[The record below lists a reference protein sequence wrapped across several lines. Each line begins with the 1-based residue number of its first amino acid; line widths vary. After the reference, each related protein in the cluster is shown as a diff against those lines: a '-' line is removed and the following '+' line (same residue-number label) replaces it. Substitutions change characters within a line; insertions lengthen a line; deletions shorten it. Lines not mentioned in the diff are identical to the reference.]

1 MAGRDGNNP
10 GPGSLGS
17 PRLPRRASSRSP
29 LRDSI
34 LRGAGAVAEEDGIGL
49 LQDAAGGRTTAVDA
63 EDSSSA
69 DTHGDADTSADR
81 ATSQD
86 TRRPSSL
93 ASPTTADM
101 PQRRPSQ
108 PRVRFSTD
116 LERTADNTVPPSPRW
131 EESHD
136 SAGRGVGG
144 SARAA
149 GLGLRVDTSSSNVI
163 NSKQQRS
170 PSLRSSSQRISPVSP
185 VSPADPLPPLHES
198 PPPPAVLPTTRN
210 RGYSLRRAIFNR
222 NIANQS
228 EHDQT
233 DNIELNHHLSAGS
246 APLSR
251 VHSQPQIQP
260 EDVFQISSKDEESTT
275 FSELKAQLREKKPYS
290 AGRAAAYKVRATHE
304 RALGQLKVA
313 TDAFRTHV
321 LRIKEIPPSKDGR
334 HIDLDV
340 QRQDPP
346 IDERT
351 GKHYISNHIRSSRYS
366 LWSFFPRQLVAQFS
380 KLANF
385 YFLVVSILQMIP
397 GLSTTGTFTTF
408 VPLMIFVGISMG
420 KEGIDDL
427 RRYRLDKEENNRIAY
442 ILRPSGARS
451 NSTTTPTTSTN
462 ALEAKVTSTTTDADS
477 CSNNAGY
484 WAPTKW
490 VDIKVGDVIKLS
502 RDQPA
507 PADLVLLHADDPNG
521 IAYIETMAL
530 DGETNLKSKQPCRPV
545 AKTCKTA
552 EDIIHNTSIHFAVED
567 PNIDLY
573 RFDGNVTVGQEKLP
587 ITNSEVIYRG
597 SILRNTHE
605 AFGMVIYTGEECKIR
620 MNANKNPRIKAPA
633 LQTVVN
639 RVVAVIVLFVVLLA
653 SACTIAY
660 TFWSRDVEDKSWYL
674 EEADVSIGP
683 IFTSFIIMFNTMIP
697 ISLYVSL
704 EIVKVAQMF
713 LLNDIDMYD
722 VESDTPLEARTSTI
736 NEELGQVSYIFSDK
750 TGTLTNNSMKFRK
763 MSVAGTAWLHDTD
776 LQEEAAREADRKM
789 LLHKKR
795 KGKKASSR
803 KSSTYD
809 QVALARKS
817 GVSNHRQEEISSP
830 TMTTT
835 PHWRSNRKGRMHHGG
850 RTMEMLEY
858 IQQKPHTLF
867 ARKAKFFILAL
878 ALCHTC
884 IPERDDDG
892 DISFQAASPDEA
904 ALVTAAKEMG
914 YLVVDRQPNSLTI
927 RLSTTGQDGD
937 GEPIA
942 KEEVY
947 EILDVIEFSSVR
959 KRMSIVVRMP
969 DQRICLFC
977 KGADSTIM
985 SLLKRSGLAAEK
997 VAEIESRA
1005 NKRKSLEAK
1014 EVMRRNSEHAHR
1026 RDGKTS
1032 MSIGRPSF
1040 AAGRRSSVSGK
1051 RRSSLR
1057 DSIDVWLRD
1066 RETDGGLELRDGDD
1080 DYYYS
1085 PRPSMQ
1091 FSPRPS
1097 GALSEERHRAS
1108 FQTDDGAEDLVEES
1122 LVVNEAMVFERC
1134 FQHLNDFATEGLR
1147 TLLYGYR
1154 FVEEGEY
1161 QEWKARYHEAA
1172 TSLVGRQEK
1181 IEQVGEEIET
1191 QMELVGATAI
1201 EDKLQKGVPEA
1212 IDKLRRANIK
1222 LWMLTGDKRET
1233 AINIG
1238 NSCRLVKD
1246 YSTVTILDHDAGDV
1260 EQVILETTSEIVRG
1274 ACAHSVIVVDGQ
1286 TLSTI
1291 EADASLQELFFDLAI
1306 VADSVICCR
1315 ASPKQKAFLV
1325 RSIRKRVK
1333 KSITLAIGDG
1343 ANDIAMIQEAH
1354 VGIGITGKEGLQA
1367 ARISDYSI
1375 AQFRFLLKLLL
1386 VHGRWN
1392 YIRVCKYTLG
1402 TFWKETLFYLTQ
1414 ALYQR
1419 WNGYTGTSLYESWS
1433 LSMFNTLFTS
1443 LPVIFLGIFEK
1454 DLAASTLLAVP
1465 ELYTKGQRNG
1475 GFNIK
1480 IYLSWA
1486 FMGSCEAMV
1495 VYFTMYGL
1503 FGRAFFT
1510 LDNGVFAM
1518 GLLTYTTCVII
1529 INLKLQ
1535 FLEIRYRTVMAAIA
1549 ILLSIGGWFLW
1560 NIILS
1565 RRYEVDAI
1573 YNVRDNFLPRTGRN
1587 LLWWVTLLLAV
1598 VAVLL
1603 FEICVTTL
1611 RVALFPT
1618 DVDHFQEFEGDLEIR
1633 KRFEEAAASE
1643 LQQGWDRGKKK
1654 SSLEILADLDGGAVA
1669 EMEAADAERERERE
1683 RQVQELLDR
1692 RSTPSGQRKGKGGDG
1707 ADVQMEE
1714 VELED
1719 SRVVVNGGGGGRT
1732 AEESGDVSNPSPS
1745 RRSLDIQELLS
1756 RGFGAIRKG
1765 QL

>member
-10 GPGSLGS
+10 GLGRLDS

-34 LRGAGAVAEEDGIGL
+34 LREGGADREEDGTVL
-49 LQDAAGGRTTAVDA
+49 LQDAGGGRTT
-63 EDSSSA
+63 
-69 DTHGDADTSADR
+69 GDAGDIGASTHTDTTDR
-81 ATSQD
+81 ASSQD
-86 TRRPSSL
+86 TRRPSQ
-93 ASPTTADM
+93 A
-101 PQRRPSQ
+101 
-108 PRVRFSTD
+108 RVRFSVD
-116 LERTADNTVPPSPRW
+116 LERTPDNTIPPSPRC
-131 EESHD
+131 EESQD
-136 SAGRGVGG
+136 SAGRDVGG
-144 SARAA
+144 GSGRAA
-149 GLGLRVDTSSSNVI
+149 GLGLRVDTSLPSVI
-163 NSKQQRS
+163 SKQRS
-170 PSLRSSSQRISPVSP
+170 PSLRSSGQWISPVSP
-185 VSPADPLPPLHES
+185 VSPTDHLPPLHES
-198 PPPPAVLPTTRN
+198 PPLVLPATRN

-233 DNIELNHHLSAGS
+233 DNIELRHQLSAGGE
-246 APLSR
+246 PLSR
-251 VHSQPQIQP
+251 VHSQPQIQHGAGQ
-260 EDVFQISSKDEESTT
+260 EVVFHTSSKDEESTT
-275 FSELKAQLREKKPYS
+275 FSDLKAQLRERKPYS
-290 AGRAAAYKVRATHE
+290 AGRAAACKVRATHE
-304 RALGQLKVA
+304 LAVGKLKVV
-313 TDAFRTHV
+313 TDAFRKHV

-340 QRQDPP
+340 QRQEPR

-351 GKHYISNHIRSSRYS
+351 GKYYVSNHIRSSRYS

-442 ILRPSGARS
+442 ILRARNANS
-451 NSTTTPTTSTN
+451 NATAATTATTSKTTSTTSTD
-462 ALEAKVTSTTTDADS
+462 AMEAKITSTTDTDS
-477 CSNNAGY
+477 YSNSAGY

-507 PADLVLLHADDPNG
+507 PADIVLLHADDPNG

-573 RFDGNVTVGQEKLP
+573 KFDGNVTVGQEKLP

-639 RVVAVIVLFVVLLA
+639 RVVAVIVLFVVVLA

-704 EIVKVAQMF
+704 EIVKVAQIF

-776 LQEEAAREADRKM
+776 LQEEAARDADRKM

-795 KGKKASSR
+795 KEKKASSR

-809 QVALARKS
+809 QVTFGRKS
-817 GVSNHRQEEISSP
+817 GVSNHRQEENSSP
-830 TMTTT
+830 TATTT
-835 PHWRSNRKGRMHHGG
+835 THWRSNRRGRMYHGG
-850 RTMEMLEY
+850 RTVEMLEY

-867 ARKAKFFILAL
+867 ARRAKFFILAL

-927 RLSTTGQDGD
+927 RLSTTAQDED
-937 GEPIA
+937 GEPVA
-942 KEEVY
+942 EEEVY
-947 EILDVIEFSSVR
+947 EILDIIEFSSVR

-977 KGADSTIM
+977 KGADSTVM
-985 SLLKRSGLAAEK
+985 GLLKRSGLAAEK
-997 VAEIESRA
+997 VAEIENRA

-1026 RDGKTS
+1026 KDGKTS

-1091 FSPRPS
+1091 LSPRPS
-1097 GALSEERHRAS
+1097 GALSEERYRAS

-1154 FVEEGEY
+1154 FIEEADY
-1161 QEWKARYHEAA
+1161 QEWKARYHEAT

-1181 IEQVGEEIET
+1181 IEQVGEQIET
-1191 QMELVGATAI
+1191 QLELGGATAI

-1260 EQVILETTSEIVRG
+1260 ERVILETTSEIVRG

-1286 TLSTI
+1286 TLSTV
-1291 EADASLQELFFDLAI
+1291 EADAPLQELFFDLAI
-1306 VADSVICCR
+1306 LADSVICCR

-1333 KSITLAIGDG
+1333 RSITLAIGDG

-1402 TFWKETLFYLTQ
+1402 TFWKETVFYLTQ

-1475 GFNIK
+1475 GFNVK
-1480 IYLSWA
+1480 LYLGWA

-1503 FGRAFFT
+1503 FGSAIFT
-1510 LDNGVFAM
+1510 LDNRVFAM
-1518 GLLTYTTCVII
+1518 GLLTYTACVII

-1535 FLEIRYRTVMAAIA
+1535 FLEIRYRTVMAAIV
-1549 ILLSIGGWFLW
+1549 IIVSIGGWFLW

-1565 RRYEVDAI
+1565 RRYALDAI

-1643 LQQGWDRGKKK
+1643 LQQGWDRGKK
-1654 SSLEILADLDGGAVA
+1654 SGLETMTDLNGGDVAD
-1669 EMEAADAERERERE
+1669 MEAEREREM
-1683 RQVQELLDR
+1683 QVQELLDR
-1692 RSTPSGQRKGKGGDG
+1692 RSAPRGRGKGKGGDG

-1714 VELED
+1714 VELGNGQAF
-1719 SRVVVNGGGGGRT
+1719 VNGGGGGAGRA
-1732 AEESGDVSNPSPS
+1732 AEESGDVSSPSPS
-1745 RRSLDIQELLS
+1745 RRSLDIQELLN
-1756 RGFGAIRKG
+1756 RRFGAIWKG

>member
-1 MAGRDGNNP
+1 
-10 GPGSLGS
+10 
-17 PRLPRRASSRSP
+17 
-29 LRDSI
+29 
-34 LRGAGAVAEEDGIGL
+34 
-49 LQDAAGGRTTAVDA
+49 
-63 EDSSSA
+63 
-69 DTHGDADTSADR
+69 
-81 ATSQD
+81 
-86 TRRPSSL
+86 
-93 ASPTTADM
+93 M
-101 PQRRPSQ
+101 PQQRQ
-108 PRVRFSTD
+108 AQARVRFSTD
-116 LERTADNTVPPSPRW
+116 LERTAGTTFQSLRW
-131 EESHD
+131 EVHD
-136 SAGRGVGG
+136 GAAREGGGGGRG
-144 SARAA
+144 RAP
-149 GLGLRVDTSSSNVI
+149 GLGLTVDTSSPSVVSNL
-163 NSKQQRS
+163 RS
-170 PSLRSSSQRISPVSP
+170 PTLRSGGQRISPVSP
-185 VSPADPLPPLHES
+185 ADPVPPLRES
-198 PPPPAVLPTTRN
+198 PPVLPKTRD
-210 RGYSLRRAIFNR
+210 RGYSLRRSIFNR

-228 EHDQT
+228 DQDRT
-233 DNIELNHHLSAGS
+233 NSIELGHRLSADGE
-246 APLSR
+246 ALSR
-251 VHSQPQIQP
+251 VHSQGQEAVAQ
-260 EDVFQISSKDEESTT
+260 SSSRDEESTT
-275 FSELKAQLREKKPYS
+275 FSDLKAQIRGWKPYLTLD
-290 AGRAAAYKVRATHE
+290 RWKDFT
-304 RALGQLKVA
+304 
-313 TDAFRTHV
+313 TAFRKQV

-340 QRQDPP
+340 QRQHPL

-351 GKHYISNHIRSSRYS
+351 GKHYISNRIRSSRYS

-385 YFLVVSILQMIP
+385 YFLVLSILQMIP

-408 VPLMIFVGISMG
+408 VPLMIFVGISMA
-420 KEGIDDL
+420 KEGFDDL

-442 ILRPSGARS
+442 ILRPCGPLA
-451 NSTTTPTTSTN
+451 NAATTISTTST
-462 ALEAKVTSTTTDADS
+462 ESPESKVTATVTDS
-477 CSNNAGY
+477 ESNLSDY
-484 WAPTKW
+484 WVTTKW
-490 VDIKVGDVIKLS
+490 VDIEVGNVIKLS

-507 PADLVLLHADDPNG
+507 PADLVLLHADGPTG

-530 DGETNLKSKQPCRPV
+530 DGETNLKSKQPCRAV
-545 AKTCKTA
+545 AKACKTA
-552 EDIIHNTSIHFAVED
+552 DNIMHITSIHFAVED
-567 PNIDLY
+567 PNTDLY
-573 RFDGNVTVGQEKLP
+573 KFDGNVTVDGKKLP

-633 LQTVVN
+633 LQAVVN
-639 RVVAVIVLFVVLLA
+639 RVVAVIVLFVIVLA

-660 TFWSRDVEDKSWYL
+660 TFWSRNVEDASWYL
-674 EEADVSIGP
+674 QYADVSIGP

-704 EIVKVAQMF
+704 EIVKVAQML

-722 VESDTPLEARTSTI
+722 AESDTPLEARTSTI

-795 KGKKASSR
+795 KDKKAPSR
-803 KSSTYD
+803 KSATFD
-809 QVALARKS
+809 QFALARKS
-817 GVSNHRQEEISSP
+817 GVSSHMNDEISTP
-830 TMTTT
+830 LTTT
-835 PHWRSNRKGRMHHGG
+835 RWRSNRKHRMHHGG
-850 RTMEMLEY
+850 RTVEMLKY

-878 ALCHTC
+878 TLCHTC
-884 IPERDDDG
+884 LPERDGDG

-914 YLVVDRQPNSLTI
+914 YLVVDRQPSSLTI
-927 RLSTTGQDGD
+927 RLSTARRDGDGDGDD
-937 GEPIA
+937 GEPIE

-947 EILDVIEFSSVR
+947 EILDVIEFSSAR
-959 KRMSIVVRMP
+959 KRMSIIVRMP
-969 DQRICLFC
+969 DKRICLFC
-977 KGADSTIM
+977 KGADSIVM
-985 SLLKRSGLAAEK
+985 GLLKRSGLAAEK

-1014 EVMRRNSEHAHR
+1014 EVMRRNSEHANR
-1026 RDGKTS
+1026 KDGKRTS
-1032 MSIGRPSF
+1032 LSIGRPSF
-1040 AAGRRSSVSGK
+1040 VGTRRSSVSGK

-1057 DSIDVWLRD
+1057 DSIDVWLRE

-1080 DYYYS
+1080 AGYYYS

-1097 GALSEERHRAS
+1097 GALSEELHRSS

-1122 LVVNEAMVFERC
+1122 LVVQAADTMY
-1134 FQHLNDFATEGLR
+1134 D
-1147 TLLYGYR
+1147 YR
-1154 FVEEGEY
+1154 FLDEGDY
-1161 QEWKARYHEAA
+1161 QEWKARYQEAT

-1181 IEQVGEEIET
+1181 IENVGEQIER
-1191 QMELVGATAI
+1191 QLELAGATAI

-1238 NSCRLVKD
+1238 HSCRLVKD

-1260 EQVILETTSEIVRG
+1260 KQVILETTSEIERG
-1274 ACAHSVIVVDGQ
+1274 ACAHSVVVVDGQ

-1291 EADASLQELFFDLAI
+1291 EGDPPLQERFFDLAI
-1306 VADSVICCR
+1306 LADSVICCR
-1315 ASPKQKAFLV
+1315 ANPKQKAFLV

-1402 TFWKETLFYLTQ
+1402 TFWKETVFYLTQ

-1433 LSMFNTLFTS
+1433 LSMFNTFFTS

-1475 GFNIK
+1475 SFNIK
-1480 IYLSWA
+1480 LYLGWA
-1486 FMGSCEAMV
+1486 FMGSCEAV
-1495 VYFTMYGL
+1495 IIYFTMYGL
-1503 FGRAFFT
+1503 FGNAIFT

-1518 GLLTYTTCVII
+1518 GLLTYTVCVLI

-1535 FLEIRYRTVMAAIA
+1535 LLEIRYRTIMAVIA
-1549 ILLSIGGWFLW
+1549 IIASVGGWFLW

-1565 RRYEVDAI
+1565 RRYETNAI

-1587 LLWWVTLLLAV
+1587 LLWWVTIFLAV
-1598 VAVLL
+1598 VAVVL
-1603 FEICVTTL
+1603 FELSVAAL

-1618 DVDHFQEFEGDLEIR
+1618 DVDHFQEYEGDLEIR

-1643 LQQGWDRGKKK
+1643 LQQGWDRGGKK
-1654 SSLEILADLDGGAVA
+1654 SSLEILAGL
-1669 EMEAADAERERERE
+1669 ESEAADREAERERERE
-1683 RQVQELLDR
+1683 LQMQELLDR
-1692 RSTPSGQRKGKGGDG
+1692 RTSQGQGKEKGEDG
-1707 ADVQMEE
+1707 SHVRTEE
-1714 VELED
+1714 VE
-1719 SRVVVNGGGGGRT
+1719 SGNSQPVANGAAAAGKS
-1732 AEESGDVSNPSPS
+1732 ADVPSYS
-1745 RRSLDIQELLS
+1745 RRSLDVHELLNK
-1756 RGFGAIRKG
+1756 GFGAIRKG
-1765 QL
+1765 HL

>member
-10 GPGSLGS
+10 GPRRLNS

-34 LRGAGAVAEEDGIGL
+34 LGVDGAGGEEDGTVL
-49 LQDAAGGRTTAVDA
+49 LRDNGDVGRAEAEVEVRGGEGEGEWRGTGTGTGDDTT
-63 EDSSSA
+63 
-69 DTHGDADTSADR
+69 DR
-81 ATSQD
+81 ASSQD
-86 TRRPSSL
+86 IRRPSSL

-101 PQRRPSQ
+101 AQRRPSQ
-108 PRVRFSTD
+108 ARVRFSTD
-116 LERTADNTVPPSPRW
+116 LEPMPDDTAGPQSSGP
-131 EESHD
+131 ESHD
-136 SAGRGVGG
+136 SAGGEGSGG
-144 SARAA
+144 RAA
-149 GLGLRVDTSSSNVI
+149 PLGLRVDTSFSNIVSNPI
-163 NSKQQRS
+163 QRS
-170 PSLRSSSQRISPVSP
+170 GGQRLSP
-185 VSPADPLPPLHES
+185 VSPAEP
-198 PPPPAVLPTTRN
+198 VLPMQDFSSKSPKTRN
-210 RGYSLRRAIFNR
+210 RGYSLRRSIFNR

-228 EHDQT
+228 EDDRA
-233 DNIELNHHLSAGS
+233 DNIELDGDLSTGKS
-246 APLSR
+246 DTLSR
-251 VHSQPQIQP
+251 VHSQPQKPPGAGEDAVIQT
-260 EDVFQISSKDEESTT
+260 SSKDEESTT
-275 FSELKAQLREKKPYS
+275 FSDPKYQVGEKRLYS
-290 AGRAAAYKVRATHE
+290 ARAAAYKVRTAHE
-304 RALGQLKVA
+304 LALGRLKDF
-313 TDAFRTHV
+313 TDSFRKHV
-321 LRIKEIPPSKDGR
+321 LRIKEIPPSNDGR

-340 QRQDPP
+340 QRQHPP

-351 GKHYISNHIRSSRYS
+351 GKYYISNHIRSSRYS
-366 LWSFFPRQLVAQFS
+366 LWSFFPRQFVAQFS

-408 VPLMIFVGISMG
+408 VPLMIFVGISMA

-442 ILRPSGARS
+442 ILWPRSRRS
-451 NSTTTPTTSTN
+451 NATTTTAAAAAAASTD
-462 ALEAKVTSTTTDADS
+462 ALESKISTTDADS
-477 CSNNAGY
+477 DSNRGEY

-507 PADLVLLHADDPNG
+507 PADLVLLHADGPNG

-587 ITNSEVIYRG
+587 LTNSEVIYRG

-639 RVVAVIVLFVVLLA
+639 RVVAVIVLFVVVLA

-674 EEADVSIGP
+674 EHADVSYGP

-704 EIVKVAQMF
+704 EIVKVGQMF
-713 LLNDIDMYD
+713 LMNDIDMYD
-722 VESDTPLEARTSTI
+722 AESDTPLEARTSTI

-776 LQEEAAREADRKM
+776 LQEEAAQEADRKM

-795 KGKKASSR
+795 LSKGKKASSR
-803 KSSTYD
+803 KSTTL
-809 QVALARKS
+809 VRKS
-817 GVSNHRQEEISSP
+817 GVSSHRHDEASSP
-830 TMTTT
+830 TT
-835 PHWRSNRKGRMHHGG
+835 HWRSNRKGRMYHGG
-850 RTMEMLEY
+850 RTVEMLEY

-884 IPERDDDG
+884 LPERDDDG

-914 YLVVDRQPNSLTI
+914 YLVVDRQPHSVTI
-927 RLSTTGQDGD
+927 RLSPAGQDAD
-937 GEPIA
+937 GESA
-942 KEEVY
+942 EEEVY
-947 EILDVIEFSSVR
+947 EILDVIEFSSTR

-969 DQRICLFC
+969 DQRICIFC

-985 SLLKRSGLAAEK
+985 GLLKRSGLAAEK

-1005 NKRKSLEAK
+1005 NKRKSLEVK
-1014 EVMRRNSEHAHR
+1014 EVMRRNSEHVHR
-1026 RDGKTS
+1026 KDSKRAS

-1040 AAGRRSSVSGK
+1040 AAARRSSISGK
-1051 RRSSLR
+1051 HHSSLR

-1080 DYYYS
+1080 GYYYYS
-1085 PRPSMQ
+1085 PRPSAQ

-1097 GALSEERHRAS
+1097 GALSEEQHRAS
-1108 FQTDDGAEDLVEES
+1108 FQTDDGGDDLVEES
-1122 LVVNEAMVFERC
+1122 LVVNEALVFERC

-1147 TLLYGYR
+1147 TLLYGSR
-1154 FVEEGEY
+1154 FIEEGDY
-1161 QEWKARYHEAA
+1161 QEWKAMYHEAT
-1172 TSLVGRQEK
+1172 TSLVGRQQK
-1181 IEQVGEEIET
+1181 IEQVGELIER
-1191 QMELVGATAI
+1191 QLELVGATAI

-1238 NSCRLVKD
+1238 HSCRLVKD

-1260 EQVILETTSEIVRG
+1260 ERVILETTNEIVKG
-1274 ACAHSVIVVDGQ
+1274 ASAHSVIVVDGQ

-1291 EADASLQELFFDLAI
+1291 EADAPLQERFFDLAI
-1306 VADSVICCR
+1306 LADSVICCR

-1475 GFNIK
+1475 GFNVKLYIG
-1480 IYLSWA
+1480 WA
-1486 FMGSCEAMV
+1486 FMGSCEAMIV
-1495 VYFTMYGL
+1495 FFTMYGL
-1503 FGRAFFT
+1503 FGSAIFT
-1510 LDNGVFAM
+1510 IDNGLFAM
-1518 GLLTYTTCVII
+1518 GLLTYTTCVLI
-1529 INLKLQ
+1529 INIKLQ
-1535 FLEIRYRTVMAAIA
+1535 VLEIRYRTLMAVLS
-1549 ILLSIGGWFLW
+1549 ILLSVGGWFLW

-1565 RRYEVDAI
+1565 RRYAINAI

-1587 LLWWVTLLLAV
+1587 LLWWATVLLAV
-1598 VAVLL
+1598 VAVVL
-1603 FEICVTTL
+1603 FEVCVTTL
-1611 RVALFPT
+1611 RVALFPA
-1618 DVDHFQEFEGDLEIR
+1618 DVDYFQEYECDLEIR

-1643 LQQGWDRGKKK
+1643 LQQGWDRGNKE
-1654 SSLEILADLDGGAVA
+1654 SSLEVLGDLESEV
-1669 EMEAADAERERERE
+1669 AEREMEMERE
-1683 RQVQELLDR
+1683 LQVQELLDR
-1692 RSTPSGQRKGKGGDG
+1692 RAKDGGGGRARARGQGKGKGEG

-1714 VELED
+1714 VELGN
-1719 SRVVVNGGGGGRT
+1719 SQTSVNGAAGPTTKEGS
-1732 AEESGDVSNPSPS
+1732 ADVSSPS

-1756 RGFGAIRKG
+1756 KGFGTIRKG